1 MTTKKLKHRVKA
13 CLKRGSMVGSTKE
26 KASHGN
32 MDHSLGNI
40 ASLLAI
46 AQGLPPSPHS
56 AEVPL

>member
-1 MTTKKLKHRVKA
+1 
-13 CLKRGSMVGSTKE
+13 MVGPTKE

-40 ASLLAI
+40 ASLLVI
-46 AQGLPPSPHS
+46 AQGPPPSPHS